1 MKKLLLMGFV
11 TLAFASCVSDKEVA
25 PLTPAQQTTQ
35 KFEQLFVNT
44 FGQPASNQT
53 WVYNTPIINDTEA
66 ASRRSTYADGNNWGE
81 SWYVPAPLTASQKA
95 IVTAYFTAVNQPQG
109 VSLDYKNFFCQNV
122 SSTDRGKSNMNFFYC
137 GTGENNRDHVN
148 NYNAGDESNYGNVF
162 GGQLKPGTEGEDWN
176 NRKVYYSD
184 KIQLQVET
192 STANFGFHCSYDDH
206 YDNTHGVIIPG
217 TTIMAWAKENAK
229 DLVKSDADVTGMHF
243 LGFDYNHSKTQG
255 SEYDVVEADGFYNDW
270 IIRITPGIKKPS
282 DGRIIAEDLGALESG
297 ADLDYNDVVFDV
309 EFTSDGARIVLLNAG
324 GTLPLY
330 VGGQE
335 VHEMYGVSTSTMVI
349 NDPTNLN
356 PDTDIKEFYI
366 KGNFNWNPLSIPVR
380 VTKTVNGE
388 KVTIELEATQ
398 GVPAGKIQVDRFF
411 MWTDERESIASKYAK
426 FSDWVKDPNV
436 KWY

>member
-1 MKKLLLMGFV
+1 MKKLFLMGFV

-66 ASRRSTYADGNNWGE
+66 ASRRTTSANGNQWGE

-206 YDNTHGVIIPG
+206 Y
-217 TTIMAWAKENAK
+217 
-229 DLVKSDADVTGMHF
+229 S
-243 LGFDYNHSKTQG
+243 S
-255 SEYDVVEADGFYNDW
+255 
-270 IIRITPGIKKPS
+270 
-282 DGRIIAEDLGALESG
+282 
-297 ADLDYNDVVFDV
+297 
-309 EFTSDGARIVLLNAG
+309 
-324 GTLPLY
+324 
-330 VGGQE
+330 
-335 VHEMYGVSTSTMVI
+335 
-349 NDPTNLN
+349 
-356 PDTDIKEFYI
+356 
-366 KGNFNWNPLSIPVR
+366 
-380 VTKTVNGE
+380 
-388 KVTIELEATQ
+388 
-398 GVPAGKIQVDRFF
+398 
-411 MWTDERESIASKYAK
+411 
-426 FSDWVKDPNV
+426 
-436 KWY
+436 

>member
-1 MKKLLLMGFV
+1 MKKLFLMGFV

-66 ASRRSTYADGNNWGE
+66 AARRSTSANGNQWGE

-122 SSTDRGKSNMNFFYC
+122 SSTDRGKANMNFFYC

-217 TTIMAWAKENAK
+217 ATIMEWAKANAK
-229 DLVKSDADVTGMHF
+229 DLINDEADVTGMHF
-243 LGFDYNHSKTQG
+243 LGFDYNHSKTEGRRNRSALRLFSFALLQVLR
-255 SEYDVVEADGFYNDW
+255 SQVV
-270 IIRITPGIKKPS
+270 
-282 DGRIIAEDLGALESG
+282 
-297 ADLDYNDVVFDV
+297 VVSLLR
-309 EFTSDGARIVLLNAG
+309 TLVLSKAVL
-324 GTLPLY
+324 TLTTTMLYSTLSLPL
-330 VGGQE
+330 
-335 VHEMYGVSTSTMVI
+335 MV
-349 NDPTNLN
+349 
-356 PDTDIKEFYI
+356 
-366 KGNFNWNPLSIPVR
+366 PV
-380 VTKTVNGE
+380 
-388 KVTIELEATQ
+388 L
-398 GVPAGKIQVDRFF
+398 FC
-411 MWTDERESIASKYAK
+411 
-426 FSDWVKDPNV
+426 
-436 KWY
+436 